1 VLREDSDADEGQRAM
16 PPCCCSDGK
25 GRPPSSTGPVRDDR
39 CVTTV
44 AWRSGGTLGSHLCRS
59 ESELGGL
66 SLSEAVSGVK
76 SWTSRMWTS
85 TLYYS
90 VSFFA

>member
-1 VLREDSDADEGQRAM
+1 MEEWRDLGI
-16 PPCCCSDGK
+16 
-25 GRPPSSTGPVRDDR
+25 PSLSE
-39 CVTTV
+39 
-44 AWRSGGTLGSHLCRS
+44 SL

-66 SLSEAVSGVK
+66 SLSEAVGGVK

>member
-1 VLREDSDADEGQRAM
+1 MCDQGCMEEWRDLGI
-16 PPCCCSDGK
+16 
-25 GRPPSSTGPVRDDR
+25 PSLPES
-39 CVTTV
+39 
-44 AWRSGGTLGSHLCRS
+44 L